1 VIVDSSNFYAFNEEE
16 ILTFTHGLD
25 GIRQRK
31 EFKDLSIGKEP
42 NSFKTTA
49 LPKHLLLIRT
59 NEDGLPKNVFLIS
72 KSSLTLEKEHSDLMF
87 LEAIC

>member
-16 ILTFTHGLD
+16 IVTFTHGFD

-42 NSFKTTA
+42 DSFKSTA
-49 LPKHLLLIRT
+49 LLNHLLLIRT

-72 KSSLTLEKEHSDLMF
+72 KTSLNLDKDHSDLMF